1 MNATIIYL
9 DSTAIVKRYIK
20 ERGSDGV
27 REFYVKAYNGE
38 HRLSFSLWN
47 IGEVLWAFDRARR
60 VNRLD
65 EDEYYL
71 VRGRFLIETRRL
83 SRLGILD
90 LIPLKIADLIPLK
103 IAILIESWRLIEKYH
118 IYEADAIQIASA
130 KHIKAENL
138 LASDKRLYEIA
149 LSEGLNSIYLE

>member
-90 LIPLKIADLIPLK
+90 LIPLKIA
-103 IAILIESWRLIEKYH
+103 ILIESWRLIEKYH

>member
-20 ERGSDGV
+20 ERGSDRV

-38 HRLSFSLWN
+38 HKLSFSLWN
-47 IGEVLWAFDRARR
+47 IGEVLGAFDRARR
-60 VNRLD
+60 VDRLN

-90 LIPLKIADLIPLK
+90 LIPLKIA
-103 IAILIESWRLIEKYH
+103 ILIESWRLLEKYH

-130 KHIKAENL
+130 KHIKAESL
-138 LASDKRLYEIA
+138 LTSDKRLHEIA
-149 LSEGLNSIYLE
+149 LNEGLNSIYLE